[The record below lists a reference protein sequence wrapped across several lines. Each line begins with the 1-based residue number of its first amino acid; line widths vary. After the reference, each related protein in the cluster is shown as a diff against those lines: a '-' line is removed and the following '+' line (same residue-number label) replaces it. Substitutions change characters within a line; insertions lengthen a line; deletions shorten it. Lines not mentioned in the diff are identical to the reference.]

1 MLVLRGLIWKEMSA
15 ISSAVTAQKSK
26 AMRVSAIKKQWE
38 QYCEGIH
45 ERLSTGETDNSKIS
59 ELNDKNVENS
69 KSNKYG
75 SKTYV

>member
-1 MLVLRGLIWKEMSA
+1 MSA

-26 AMRVSAIKKQWE
+26 AMRVPAIKKQWE

-69 KSNKYG
+69 KSNKYC